1 MIFATQDVI
10 PENSGTLS
18 ALLDALVKEHA
29 AAAYSRQM
37 PLNTSGLDSFLRLR
51 NYPAESRVKS
61 SKDIPELGI
70 MTPFCS
76 NSLAVWDL
84 KKVSSAGGFPET
96 RFGEDMLMASK
107 LIMAG
112 EKILYCAES
121 RCFHEH
127 SNSLKTVWHRGLDI
141 GAFHAQYPELQRDF
155 GTLEACAKNHIPL
168 KIKLR
173 YFFQLA
179 VKYLA
184 FRYGYVSFRRK

>member
-1 MIFATQDVI
+1 MKKI
-10 PENSGTLS
+10 
-18 ALLDALVKEHA
+18 ALLLALIAVF
-29 AAAYSRQM
+29 SVV
-37 PLNTSGLDSFLRLR
+37 L
-51 NYPAESRVKS
+51 
-61 SKDIPELGI
+61 
-70 MTPFCS
+70 CS
-76 NSLAVWDL
+76 C
-84 KKVSSAGGFPET
+84 G
-96 RFGEDMLMASK
+96 
-107 LIMAG
+107 AG

-155 GTLEACAKNHIPL
+155 GTLAKCAKNHIPL